1 MSNIV
6 IQTDNLSKKFKI
18 GTKERLTFFTSL
30 RYKLSG
36 EYPETDFWA
45 LKNISFSVKKGEMV
59 AVIGHN
65 GAGKTTL
72 FRILSGIL
80 KQTSGTF
87 NITEKVSCMF
97 ELGLGFNLRFTAIE
111 NVYLYGALHGISRK
125 EIDKKMDA
133 IVEFAELDKF
143 MGAKLGEYS
152 SGMISRLAFATVIQT
167 LQGII
172 LVDEVLSVGDIAF
185 QKKCAKA
192 FEKVLNE
199 GHTILFISHG
209 IGEEKKLCSN
219 ALYIDHG
226 KQMAFGPIKEV
237 EDMYYENMKIQR

>member
-6 IQTDNLSKKFKI
+6 IQTNNLSKKFKI
-18 GTKERLTFFTSL
+18 GTRERLTFFTSL

-45 LKNISFSVKKGEMV
+45 LKNVSFSVKKGEMV

-72 FRILSGIL
+72 FRILSGIM

-87 NITEKVSCMF
+87 DVKEEMSCMF

-167 LQGII
+167 LKGII
-172 LVDEVLSVGDIAF
+172 LVDEVLSVGDVGF
-185 QKKCAKA
+185 QKKCTKE
-192 FEKVLNE
+192 FERVLNE

-209 IGEEKKLCSN
+209 LGEAKKLCTN

-226 KQMAFGPIKEV
+226 QQVAFGPVDEIEQ
-237 EDMYYENMKIQR
+237 MYYTKMNV

>member
-1 MSNIV
+1 MSDIV
-6 IQTDNLSKKFKI
+6 IQTNNLSKRFKI

-36 EYPETDFWA
+36 EYPETDLWA
-45 LKNISFSVKKGEMV
+45 LKDISFSVRKGEMV

-72 FRILSGIL
+72 FRILSGIMR
-80 KQTSGTF
+80 QTSGTY
-87 NITEKVSCMF
+87 NVSEDLSCMF

-167 LQGII
+167 LKGII
-172 LVDEVLSVGDIAF
+172 LVDEVLAVGDIAF
-185 QKKCAKA
+185 QKKCTKA

-209 IGEEKKLCSN
+209 IGEEKRLCSN

-226 KQMAFGPIKEV
+226 NQVAFGPVNEV
-237 EDMYYENMKIQR
+237 EDMYFERMKIKR

>member
-1 MSNIV
+1 MSDNIV
-6 IQTDNLSKKFKI
+6 IETNHLSKKFKI
-18 GTKERLTFFTSL
+18 GTNERLTFFTSM

-36 EYPETDFWA
+36 SFPEKDLWA
-45 LKNISFSVKKGEMV
+45 LKDITFKVKKGEMV

-87 NITEKVSCMF
+87 NIKEKISCMF
-97 ELGLGFNLRFTAIE
+97 ELGLGFNLRFTALE

-125 EIDKKMDA
+125 EINKKFDS
-133 IVEFAELDKF
+133 IIEFAELENF
-143 MGAKLGEYS
+143 VGTKLGEYS
-152 SGMISRLAFATVIQT
+152 SGMISRLAFATIIQT
-167 LQGII
+167 LHGII

-185 QKKCAKA
+185 QKKCTKA
-192 FEKVLNE
+192 FEKILNE

-209 IGEEKKLCSN
+209 IGDAKRLCKN

-226 KQMAFGPIKEV
+226 TQMAFGPIDEV
-237 EDMYYENMKIQR
+237 EDMYCKKMNI